1 MQERNHACIIM
12 WSMGNES
19 GYGCNI
25 RAMYAKAHELDGR
38 PVHYEE
44 DRNADTVDVISTMY
58 SRVSQMNDFGEH
70 PFPKPRINCEYGHSM
85 GNGPGGLSEYQEVFD
100 RWDCIQGQFIWEWCD
115 HGLAA
120 VTEDGVAYDMY
131 GGDNGDYP
139 NNSNFCIDGMVFPW
153 QQPSPGLTEYGQVI
167 CPVRMAYDAEAGEL
181 TVTNKR
187 WFTTLEDVCL
197 SAETLVDGD
206 VVCRKTLMPGAVA
219 PGESVQLP
227 LVIREAAVGETLL
240 TVHAYTMA
248 AHAWCEP
255 MFQLGASQFA
265 IANHPAPAIA
275 APTRPELTVEE
286 TEQEIRI
293 RSLNGELT
301 FSKVNGT
308 VSEWKA
314 SGRDVMTSGPQV
326 GFWHP
331 LVDNHA
337 QEYDSLW
344 KDNFIDVMQT
354 STRNVSWKQDDNAVV
369 VTVSQ
374 RIAPPVRAFGMRVEL
389 VYTVLP
395 SGRVDL
401 KVSGEPYGD
410 YSDIIPRIG
419 ISFEVPGCDRAVE
432 WYGHGPGENYPDSLR
447 ANPVGHYRTTVDDMF
462 TPYVM
467 PQDCANRE
475 GTRWVALRSSHGD
488 GVLVTRPAD
497 AASNPFSF
505 SAWPYS
511 CEAIDNAKHVYDL
524 VKGDTVTVNIND
536 QLLGLGSNSWGSE
549 VLDSYRTRFESFSFE
564 VSLRPLTSA
573 DLAQALAPIKEA

>member
-1 MQERNHACIIM
+1 
-12 WSMGNES
+12 
-19 GYGCNI
+19 
-25 RAMYAKAHELDGR
+25 
-38 PVHYEE
+38 
-44 DRNADTVDVISTMY
+44 
-58 SRVSQMNDFGEH
+58 
-70 PFPKPRINCEYGHSM
+70 
-85 GNGPGGLSEYQEVFD
+85 
-100 RWDCIQGQFIWEWCD
+100 
-115 HGLAA
+115 
-120 VTEDGVAYDMY
+120 
-131 GGDNGDYP
+131 
-139 NNSNFCIDGMVFPW
+139 
-153 QQPSPGLTEYGQVI
+153 
-167 CPVRMAYDAEAGEL
+167 MAYDAEAGEL

-206 VVCRKTLMPGAVA
+206 VVSRKTLVPGAVA

-248 AHAWCEP
+248 AHVWCEP

-286 TEQEIRI
+286 NEQEIRI
-293 RSLNGELT
+293 HSLNGELT

-314 SGRDVMTSGPQV
+314 SGRDVMASGPQV

-354 STRNVSWKQDDNAVV
+354 STRKVSWKQDGNAVV

-447 ANPVGHYRTTVDDMF
+447 ANPVGHYRATVDDMF